1 MEPTNPTHTIA
12 DDFDGNAAELMRTL
26 DPSPAGNLA
35 TFLTRWQ
42 QDAVMIAQLLRG
54 EGAALT
60 DAMDAMDAVRVLVVG
75 IAFGAIV
82 ESNGAGVI
90 TVAPEDPADLPT
102 TPVTDITGTLLD
114 AALADDAPT
123 APKLLPA
130 GYVDEDD
137 AAEAPT
143 VETETTDP
151 GADMVTGP
159 VAPMPGRDHPID
171 QTPPG
176 V

>member
-12 DDFDGNAAELMRTL
+12 DDFEGNAADLMRTL

-42 QDAVMIAQLLRG
+42 QDAVMIAQLLRN
-54 EGAALT
+54 EEAALT

-90 TVAPEDPADLPT
+90 TVAPDNPDELPT
-102 TPVTDITGTLLD
+102 TPVTDTAGTLLD
-114 AALADDAPT
+114 AALADDAP
-123 APKLLPA
+123 AAAKSLPT

-137 AAEAPT
+137 ATEAPT
-143 VETETTDP
+143 VESETTDP
-151 GADMVTGP
+151 TADMVTTT

-171 QTPPG
+171 QAPPG
-176 V
+176 A